1 MEELN
6 IIKIKT
12 IEPEDKSFYLLKEGP
27 NTFGSN
33 LRNNFVFPKC
43 FAGYAGIF
51 FLKNNKVSIRV
62 AEVAN
67 ITFNNQPIDDV
78 VIFDGAKSLTLEGNG
93 YYFQIVNRQGT
104 LGVELT
110 KR

>member
-1 MEELN
+1 MAGLN
-6 IIKIKT
+6 ITSIKT
-12 IEPEDKSFYLLKEGP
+12 VEPEDKSFYLLKEGP

-33 LRNNFVFPKC
+33 LRNNLIFPECFVN
-43 FAGYAGIF
+43 YAGIF
-51 FLKNNKVSIRV
+51 FLKNNKVNIRV

-67 ITFNNQPIDDV
+67 ITHNNQPIDDV
-78 VIFDGAKSLTLEGNG
+78 VIFEDTKSLTLEGNG
-93 YYFQIVNRQGT
+93 YYFQIVNKQGA